1 MRFLVARR
9 LGLAALVFTAAI
21 PLLSQAGEDRPDS
34 VASSQ
39 WIKLGDKAGIVIT
52 GQPSRVGGKPT
63 GDAKGELWIKLDG
76 RWVAATL
83 EQSHQFVPAR

>member
-1 MRFLVARR
+1 MRSLVARR
-9 LGLAALVFTAAI
+9 LGLAALVFIAAI

-34 VASSQ
+34 VPSSQ
-39 WIKLGDKAGIVIT
+39 WIQLGDKAGIVVT
-52 GQPSRVGGKPT
+52 GQPMRVGGKPT
-63 GDAKGELWIKLDG
+63 GEAKGELWIKLDG